1 MVDDLPLPQSLAP
14 LSGNKA
20 IEDAA
25 IAFVM
30 KLEREAGRAPQDRR
44 YEAAFAA
51 DISSPP
57 RIVEVKAVGGSQR
70 GWTLWLEVAQV
81 NEARRLPTSTST
93 SWTTSARAIPPSS
106 VSRFSADNDSR
117 GFWSE
122 PRNGA
127 TSRSRC
133 QSPNTTP
140 HPVETPSQM
149 TNTLRSRILRVSVQP
164 PRANPS
170 QRQTSDLDHR
180 DGRAAQRCA

>member
-81 NEARRLPTSTST
+81 NEARTNPDFYVYVVDNVRQGDPAKFGLKVLGGQRLTRLLE
-93 SWTTSARAIPPSS
+93 RAKERRYFEVPLPVAEYDTAPGRDALADDEHPS
-106 VSRFSADNDSR
+106 VS
-117 GFWSE
+117 
-122 PRNGA
+122 
-127 TSRSRC
+127 
-133 QSPNTTP
+133 
-140 HPVETPSQM
+140 HP
-149 TNTLRSRILRVSVQP
+149 
-164 PRANPS
+164 
-170 QRQTSDLDHR
+170 
-180 DGRAAQRCA
+180 